1 MSEDPP
7 TDPRPQPRWGQ
18 YADVPPAA
26 PAPAPASPP
35 APEEPPAPEAAA
47 LPRRRTLDIALT
59 TGLLL
64 LGVLDVVTRWS
75 EYADLAATM
84 RELYRLQGLG
94 EFTSVGF
101 ADQVGGIINITRA
114 AVLVATIIVSL
125 VLVQRGTRA
134 FWVPLAGA
142 AVAFLITIALLI
154 VVMTND
160 PALAE
165 YAMRL
170 SGG

>member
-1 MSEDPP
+1 MSEEPP

-26 PAPAPASPP
+26 SVPPPP
-35 APEEPPAPEAAA
+35 APPAEPPAPEAAA
-47 LPRRRTLDIALT
+47 PPRRRTLDIALT
-59 TGLLL
+59 TGLLI
-64 LGVLDVVTRWS
+64 LGVLDVVTRWG

-94 EFTSVGF
+94 EFTAVGL

-114 AVLVATIIVSL
+114 VVLVATIVVSL

-142 AVAFLITIALLI
+142 ALAFLITIALLI

-165 YAMRL
+165 YATRL